1 MKAEERLVCVHRVPN
16 PIEANILRGLLEQA
30 GLPVTLYGEAL
41 SGAYSGVPKVAD
53 VRVMVPESVRERA
66 EALIDDYQRRSAE
79 DDGEPWRCARCGEEN
94 DGGFAVCWHCGQAEG
109 DAAGADGSRGS
120 T

>member
-1 MKAEERLVCVHRVPN
+1 MRADERLVCVHRVPN

-30 GLPVTLYGEAL
+30 GLAVTRYGEAL

-53 VRVMVPESVRERA
+53 VRIMVPESDRERA
-66 EALIDDYQRRSAE
+66 QAVIDDYQQRPA
-79 DDGEPWRCARCGEEN
+79 DDEGEPWRCARCGEEN
-94 DGGFAVCWHCGQAEG
+94 DSGFEICWSCGHGAAEP
-109 DAAGADGSRGS
+109 AGSRGG